1 MSSLGGI
8 YMFIFSPKR
17 FKGSLSLT
25 TNDLVLLHK
34 ICDLGFVN
42 SSQLSMLYSVV
53 QGYPVLFPRTILSK
67 WCQYSGLL
75 LKRPKSK
82 ATTASAVPRS
92 IYIPTKACRTFL
104 SQQGI
109 ALGTDP
115 LVAVNS
121 HNEQAI
127 EVVVQSLYASAFKS
141 LSYGIATPAI
151 DSSLFF
157 VSLGQPDK
165 PIKYMH
171 PEQDS
176 QIELNQNTK
185 PDKQIQIQ
193 MHSDGTFS
201 IHKHSDK
208 NNQILA
214 NQIMHSEKTTRKGVA
229 ATSSAITSWIKKHCQ
244 SLNDY
249 KDLHLSSNIPIVSK
263 TLFDSVL
270 DGYISSASLQRIN
283 LYPIYGNKS
292 FNTLQSA
299 NDSGNGNTISKQNSA
314 IQSNITVSINSDDRK
329 ANDVAKGGFKDAG
342 LATDLIN
349 ASGSKS
355 SSKPIISD
363 WYSESAS
370 SDFKDSDK
378 SSDSTRDAIESHD
391 SKAKQP
397 SSNVTKAQEALDQ
410 LLSGMQAQA
419 EKKND
424 TNKSHIRLK
433 PLINTPSNSLT
444 SSKHKAT
451 NKPNT
456 TGMYID
462 VHNNTDINIDE
473 DKHSQKAPIKSK
485 ESLTLSKDSGSNST
499 NTTGMYIDVHNNTK
513 KDIDCDNSS
522 QQGQFQ
528 SDKDHTPSRDSKL
541 YEGGRT
547 GMYMNVHNCTN
558 MDVGF
563 HYAFYSNSLITNVS
577 NLDQSESFS
586 SAFRAGLLNLKLWSQ
601 SLSNNRSSLTFRYS
615 SADFDNLLRN
625 INLINNQNFDPTL
638 FDTSSFK
645 NQYKY
650 QQYTFVADETISFER
665 HGRRQEIFVE
675 LDNRT
680 EANNTQ
686 IQKILNYISYALDH
700 PQRDILLVMAITDG
714 SLPTNKVKQYG
725 NLGRKLSSLS
735 SRFLKSF
742 LADDNGEKHYLYEM
756 YLQATNLK
764 IVLTGVSEAQIDTAQ
779 FILGS
784 NYTLDYLN
792 SIQQYVKQLSE
803 ASQWNVKFIP
813 SEEFKTLINN
823 PRLASTS
830 INELDLPI
838 KGSQGNG
845 IWQYTQS
852 RTKTPLLG
860 KLIFDNKLSLT
871 KFIQPVIAGNEH
883 SLDTI
888 IQTYEQIYLAEQ
900 KDDQC
905 PPLVVYPTRERPV
918 TAITLNQYK
927 ELYNWLP
934 TWRPTIPVL
943 LQPQCGLENNVQLH
957 QELRWLTLQ
966 YDRDIYNYFQ
976 FGAVNKSAL
985 KKHPDYGNEFV
996 HPLKW
1001 TINSHARSY
1010 AELHKLSLQMD
1021 KQSFVDQLRLNE
1033 IPLGLF
1039 RTVLER
1045 WPQGAYSLPLIQD
1058 LPYLSPIQLQ
1068 DIQHP
1073 THNQIFDYV
1082 FAPNAVTPSSRINL
1096 KLSNTY

>member
-1 MSSLGGI
+1 
-8 YMFIFSPKR
+8 MFIFSPKR

-34 ICDLGFVN
+34 ICDLGFAN

-151 DSSLFF
+151 ASSLFF

-176 QIELNQNTK
+176 QIELSQNTK
-185 PDKQIQIQ
+185 PDKRIQIQ

-201 IHKHSDK
+201 VHKHSDK

-229 ATSSAITSWIKKHCQ
+229 ATSSAITSWIKRHCQ

-249 KDLHLSSNIPIVSK
+249 KDLPLSSNIPIVSK

-299 NDSGNGNTISKQNSA
+299 NDSGNGNTISKQNSD
-314 IQSNITVSINSDDRK
+314 IQSNISVSINSDDRK

-342 LATDLIN
+342 LATDLVN

-363 WYSESAS
+363 WHSESDFY
-370 SDFKDSDK
+370 DFKDSDK
-378 SSDSTRDAIESHD
+378 SSNSTRDAVKSHD

-397 SSNVTKAQEALDQ
+397 SSNVTKAQEALDK
-410 LLSGMQAQA
+410 LLSGMQVQA

-433 PLINTPSNSLT
+433 PLINTPSFNSNSLT
-444 SSKHKAT
+444 SSRHKAT
-451 NKPNT
+451 NKPKT
-456 TGMYID
+456 TGMYIN

-485 ESLTLSKDSGSNST
+485 ESLTLSIDSGSNST

-513 KDIDCDNSS
+513 KDIDRDNFS
-522 QQGQFQ
+522 QQCQSK
-528 SDKDHTPSRDSKL
+528 SDKSLTPSRDNKS
-541 YEGGRT
+541 YEDSRT

-577 NLDQSESFS
+577 NFDQSESFS

-601 SLSNNRSSLTFRYS
+601 SLSNNRSSLTFRYP

-686 IQKILNYISYALDH
+686 IQKMLNYISYALDH

-784 NYTLDYLN
+784 NYSLDYLS
-792 SIQQYVKQLSE
+792 SIQQYTKQLNE
-803 ASQWNVKFIP
+803 VSQWEVQFIP

-830 INELDLPI
+830 INDLDQPI

-845 IWQYTQS
+845 IWQYTRS
-852 RTKTPLLG
+852 RTKTPFLG
-860 KLIFDNKLSLT
+860 KLIFDNKLALT
-871 KFIQPVIAGNEH
+871 KFIQPVIAGDEH

-943 LQPQCGLENNVQLH
+943 LQPQCGLGNNVQLH

-985 KKHPDYGNEFV
+985 KKHPDYGSEFV
-996 HPLKW
+996 HHLKW
-1001 TINSHARSY
+1001 AINSHTRSY

-1021 KQSFVDQLRLNE
+1021 KQSFIDQLRLNE
-1033 IPLGLF
+1033 IPLDLF

-1045 WPQGAYSLPLIQD
+1045 WPKGAYSLPLIQN
-1058 LPYLSPIQLQ
+1058 LPYLTPQLQ
-1068 DIQHP
+1068 KIQHP

>member
-1 MSSLGGI
+1 
-8 YMFIFSPKR
+8 MFIFSPKR

-151 DSSLFF
+151 ASSLFF

-171 PEQDS
+171 PEHDS
-176 QIELNQNTK
+176 MIELNQNTK

-214 NQIMHSEKTTRKGVA
+214 NQIMHSEKTTRKGMA

-249 KDLHLSSNIPIVSK
+249 KDLPLSSNIPIVSK

-314 IQSNITVSINSDDRK
+314 IQSNISVSINSDDRK

-342 LATDLIN
+342 LATDLVN
-349 ASGSKS
+349 TSGPRY

-378 SSDSTRDAIESHD
+378 SSNSTRDAVKSHD

-444 SSKHKAT
+444 SSRHKAT
-451 NKPNT
+451 NKPKT
-456 TGMYID
+456 TGMYMN

-485 ESLTLSKDSGSNST
+485 ESLTLSKDSGSNGI
-499 NTTGMYIDVHNNTK
+499 NTTGMYIDGHNNTE
-513 KDIDCDNSS
+513 KDIDCDSS
-522 QQGQFQ
+522 LQQGQFK
-528 SDKDHTPSRDSKL
+528 SDKGLTPSRDSEL
-541 YEGGRT
+541 HEGGRT

-558 MDVGF
+558 MDVDF
-563 HYAFYSNSLITNVS
+563 HYAFYSDSLIADVS
-577 NLDQSESFS
+577 IPDKSESLS

-601 SLSNNRSSLTFRYS
+601 SLSNNLSSLTFRYPT
-615 SADFDNLLRN
+615 ADFNNPLRN
-625 INLINNQNFDPTL
+625 INLINNRNFDPTL

-686 IQKILNYISYALDH
+686 IQKMLNYISYALDH

-725 NLGRKLSSLS
+725 NLGRKLGSLS

-742 LADDNGEKHYLYEM
+742 LTDDNGEKHYLYEM

-764 IVLTGVSEAQIDTAQ
+764 IVLTGVSEAQIDSAQ
-779 FILGS
+779 FILGC

-838 KGSQGNG
+838 KGSQGYG

-852 RTKTPLLG
+852 RTKTPFLG

-871 KFIQPVIAGNEH
+871 KFIQPVIAGDEH

-888 IQTYEQIYLAEQ
+888 VQTYEQIYLAEQ

-905 PPLVVYPTRERPV
+905 PPLIVYPTRERPV

-985 KKHPDYGNEFV
+985 KKHPNYGNEFV

-1021 KQSFVDQLRLNE
+1021 KQSFIDQLRLNE
-1033 IPLGLF
+1033 IPLDLF

-1045 WPQGAYSLPLIQD
+1045 WPKGTYSLPLIQN
-1058 LPYLSPIQLQ
+1058 LPYLNPVQLQ
-1068 DIQHP
+1068 NIQNIQHP
-1073 THNQIFDYV
+1073 THNKIFDYV

-1096 KLSNTY
+1096 KLNNTY

>member
-1 MSSLGGI
+1 
-8 YMFIFSPKR
+8 MFIFSPKR

-109 ALGTDP
+109 ALGTDS

-151 DSSLFF
+151 ASSLFF
-157 VSLGQPDK
+157 VSLGQPDE

-171 PEQDS
+171 SEHDS
-176 QIELNQNTK
+176 MIELNQNTK

-229 ATSSAITSWIKKHCQ
+229 ATSSTIASWIKRHCQ

-249 KDLHLSSNIPIVSK
+249 KDLPLSSNIPIVSK

-292 FNTLQSA
+292 FNTLQST
-299 NDSGNGNTISKQNSA
+299 NDSGNGNTNSKQNTA
-314 IQSNITVSINSDDRK
+314 IQSNISVSINSDDRK

-342 LATDLIN
+342 FATDLVN
-349 ASGSKS
+349 TSGPRY

-378 SSDSTRDAIESHD
+378 SSNSTRDAVKSHD

-433 PLINTPSNSLT
+433 PLINTPSFNSNSLT
-444 SSKHKAT
+444 SSRHKAT

-456 TGMYID
+456 TGMYMN

-473 DKHSQKAPIKSK
+473 DKHSQKAPFKNK
-485 ESLTLSKDSGSNST
+485 ESSTLSKDSGSNDI
-499 NTTGMYIDVHNNTK
+499 NTTEMYIDGHNNTK
-513 KDIDCDNSS
+513 KDINRDNSS
-522 QQGQFQ
+522 QQGQFK
-528 SDKDHTPSRDSKL
+528 SDKGLTPSRDSKFH
-541 YEGGRT
+541 EGGCT

-558 MDVGF
+558 MDVDF
-563 HYAFYSNSLITNVS
+563 HYAFYSDSLIADVS
-577 NLDQSESFS
+577 IPDKSEGLS

-601 SLSNNRSSLTFRYS
+601 SLSNNLSSLTFRYPT
-615 SADFDNLLRN
+615 ADFNNPLRN
-625 INLINNQNFDPTL
+625 INLINNRNFDPTL

-792 SIQQYVKQLSE
+792 SIQQYTKQLNE
-803 ASQWNVKFIP
+803 VSQWEVQFIP

-830 INELDLPI
+830 INDLDQPI

-845 IWQYTQS
+845 IWQYTRS
-852 RTKTPLLG
+852 RTKTPFLG
-860 KLIFDNKLSLT
+860 KLIFDNKLALT
-871 KFIQPVIAGNEH
+871 KFIQPVIAGDEH

-943 LQPQCGLENNVQLH
+943 LQPQCGLGNNVQLH

-985 KKHPDYGNEFV
+985 KKHPDYGSEFV

-1001 TINSHARSY
+1001 AINSHTRSY

-1021 KQSFVDQLRLNE
+1021 KQSFIDQLRLNE
-1033 IPLGLF
+1033 IPLDLF

-1045 WPQGAYSLPLIQD
+1045 WPKGAYSLPLIQN
-1058 LPYLSPIQLQ
+1058 LPYLNPVQLQ
-1068 DIQHP
+1068 NIQHP
-1073 THNQIFDYV
+1073 TNNNIFNYV

-1096 KLSNTY
+1096 KLNNTY

>member
-1 MSSLGGI
+1 
-8 YMFIFSPKR
+8 MFIFSPKR

-151 DSSLFF
+151 ASSLFF

-176 QIELNQNTK
+176 QIELSQNTK
-185 PDKQIQIQ
+185 PDKRIQIQ

-201 IHKHSDK
+201 VHKHSDK

-229 ATSSAITSWIKKHCQ
+229 ATSSAITSWIKRHCQ

-249 KDLHLSSNIPIVSK
+249 KDLPLSSNIPIVSK

-299 NDSGNGNTISKQNSA
+299 NDSGNGNTISKQNSD
-314 IQSNITVSINSDDRK
+314 IQSNISVSINSDDRK

-342 LATDLIN
+342 LATDLVN

-363 WYSESAS
+363 WHSESDFY
-370 SDFKDSDK
+370 DFKDSDK
-378 SSDSTRDAIESHD
+378 SSNSTRDAVKSHD

-397 SSNVTKAQEALDQ
+397 SSNVTKAQEALDK
-410 LLSGMQAQA
+410 LLSGMQVQA

-433 PLINTPSNSLT
+433 PLINTPSFNSNSLT
-444 SSKHKAT
+444 SSRHKAT
-451 NKPNT
+451 NKPKT
-456 TGMYID
+456 TGMYIN

-485 ESLTLSKDSGSNST
+485 ESLTLSIDSGSNST

-513 KDIDCDNSS
+513 KDIDRDNFS
-522 QQGQFQ
+522 QQCQSK
-528 SDKDHTPSRDSKL
+528 SDKSLTPSRDNKS
-541 YEGGRT
+541 YEDSRT

-577 NLDQSESFS
+577 NFDQSESFS

-601 SLSNNRSSLTFRYS
+601 SLSNNRSSLTFRYP

-686 IQKILNYISYALDH
+686 IQKMLNYISYALDH

-784 NYTLDYLN
+784 NYSLDYLS
-792 SIQQYVKQLSE
+792 SIQQYTKQLNE
-803 ASQWNVKFIP
+803 VSQWEVQFIP

-830 INELDLPI
+830 INDLDQPI

-845 IWQYTQS
+845 IWQYTRS
-852 RTKTPLLG
+852 RTKTPFLG
-860 KLIFDNKLSLT
+860 KLIFDNKLALT
-871 KFIQPVIAGNEH
+871 KFIQPVIAGDEH

-943 LQPQCGLENNVQLH
+943 LQPQCGLGNNVQLH

-985 KKHPDYGNEFV
+985 KKHPDYGSEFV
-996 HPLKW
+996 HHLKW
-1001 TINSHARSY
+1001 AINSHTRSY

-1021 KQSFVDQLRLNE
+1021 KQSFIDQLRLNE
-1033 IPLGLF
+1033 IPLDLF

-1045 WPQGAYSLPLIQD
+1045 WPKGAYSLPLIQN
-1058 LPYLSPIQLQ
+1058 LPYLTPQLQ
-1068 DIQHP
+1068 KIQHP